1 MKRFKH
7 PITGESIGLGEHL
20 SWIAQNA
27 IRRWEFV
34 GVVTLA
40 TVICWSVQTSSVLTW
55 WNYVASYS
63 AVLIELVVGIAM
75 YQQTR
80 SDAQVIRKI
89 LAMETHQFS
98 ELKELIERVEEDL
111 EVYHDGEK
119 GDVG

>member
-7 PITGESIGLGEHL
+7 PITGEIIGLGEHL
-20 SWIAQNA
+20 SWMAQNA

-34 GVVTLA
+34 GVVTLV
-40 TVICWSVQTSSVLTW
+40 TVVCWSIQTSSVLTW
-55 WNYVASYS
+55 WNYAASYS
-63 AVLIELVVGIAM
+63 AVFIELVVGIAM

-89 LAMETHQFS
+89 LAMETHQFA

-111 EVYHDGEK
+111 EVYHDSGK
-119 GDVG
+119 GDVE

>member
-1 MKRFKH
+1 MRRFKH
-7 PITGESIGLGEHL
+7 PITGENIGLGEHL

-40 TVICWSVQTSSVLTW
+40 TVVCWGIQTETVLTW
-55 WNYVASYS
+55 WNYAASYS

-98 ELKELIERVEEDL
+98 ELKELIERVEGDL
-111 EVYHDGEK
+111 ETYHDT
-119 GDVG
+119 GDEAG

>member
-34 GVVTLA
+34 WVVTLI

-55 WNYVASYS
+55 WNYSASYA

-89 LAMETHQFS
+89 LAMETHQFA